1 MTAGSRDG
9 LRITDVQ
16 AIVLQGEAK
25 YANPVGDEEPPGVFQ
40 CCLIRVDTDGGVTG
54 WSDVETSPSV
64 VKAVIDAPA
73 SGFGMMDG
81 LRTLAVG
88 ENPFDVERLWDKLFT
103 GSIYFGR
110 RGAAIQAISG
120 IDIACHDIIGK
131 ITRQPVWRILGGSH
145 RAKVQAYAS
154 TLFRPSPDA
163 MKRACTAYLSRG
175 FKAIKFGWGVFG
187 EDPKRDESL
196 VRAARQEIGDGV
208 TLLVDPGWRVRRTAF
223 DAIET
228 ARMLAQHGVFWME
241 DFLHPEDYEGYARVS
256 EAVQTLGLGVR
267 IAAGEQ
273 EATPWGFRRL
283 IKDGRIQ
290 VAQPDISRCGG
301 FTAARKIAWMAQ
313 EHSIDLCPHAW
324 LTDLL
329 TAASLHVNATLPR
342 SLFLEFNVS
351 ENSMLREI
359 IADPCKLNPDGTID
373 VPVSPGLGIEVNE
386 RAVEKFRVA

>member
-1 MTAGSRDG
+1 MTSAKPDI
-9 LRITDVQ
+9 RIVDVQ

-25 YANPVGDEEPPGVFQ
+25 YTNPVGDEEPPGVYQ
-40 CCLIRVDTDGGVTG
+40 CCLIRVETDGGVAG

-88 ENPFDVERLWDKLFT
+88 ESPFDVEKLWDKLFR

-131 ITRQPVWRILGGSH
+131 VTRQPIWRILGGSY
-145 RAKVQAYAS
+145 RNKVQAYAS

-163 MKRACTAYLSRG
+163 MKRACAAYLGRG

-187 EDPKRDESL
+187 EDPKRDETL
-196 VRAARQEIGDGV
+196 VRAARQEIGDGI
-208 TLLVDPGWRVRRTAF
+208 TLLVDPGWRVRRSAF

-228 ARMLAQHGVFWME
+228 ARMLSQHGVFWME
-241 DFLHPEDYEGYARVS
+241 DFLHPEDYQGYARVA
-256 EAVQTLGLGVR
+256 EAVERLGLGVR
-267 IAAGEQ
+267 VAAGEQ
-273 EATPWGFRRL
+273 EATPWGFQRL
-283 IKDGRIQ
+283 IADGK
-290 VAQPDISRCGG
+290 VHVVQPDITRCGG
-301 FTAARKIAWMAQ
+301 FTAVRRIAWMAQ
-313 EHSIDLCPHAW
+313 EHSTDVCPHAW

-329 TAASLHVNATLPR
+329 TAASLHVNAMLPR

-359 IADPCKLNPDGTID
+359 VANPCKLNADGTID
-373 VPVSPGLGIEVNE
+373 VPNAPGLGIEVNE
-386 RAVEKFRVA
+386 KAAEKYRVA

>member
-1 MTAGSRDG
+1 VTTSRDDI
-9 LRITDVQ
+9 RITDVQ
-16 AIVLQGEAK
+16 AIVLQGEAR
-25 YANPVGDEEPPGVFQ
+25 YTNPVGDEEPPGVFQ
-40 CCLIRVDTDGGVTG
+40 CCLIRVDTDAGVTG
-54 WSDVETSPSV
+54 WSDVESSPGV

-88 ENPFDVERLWDKLFT
+88 ENPFDVEKLWDKLFR

-120 IDIACHDIIGK
+120 IDIACHDIVGT
-131 ITRQPVWRILGGSH
+131 ITRQPIWRILGGSH
-145 RAKVQAYAS
+145 RSKVQAYAS

-163 MKRACTAYLSRG
+163 MKRASAAYLSRG

-187 EDPKRDESL
+187 EDAKRDEAL
-196 VRAARQEIGDGV
+196 VRAARQEIGQGV

-223 DAIET
+223 EAIEM
-228 ARMLAQHGVFWME
+228 ARMLSQHSVFWME
-241 DFLHPEDYEGYARVS
+241 DFLHPEDYDGYARVA
-256 EAVQTLGLGVR
+256 EAVEQLGLGVR
-267 IAAGEQ
+267 VAAGEQ

-283 IKDGRIQ
+283 IADGKVH

-301 FTAARKIAWMAQ
+301 FTTARKIAWMAA
-313 EHSIDLCPHAW
+313 EHSIDVCPHAW

-359 IADPCKLNPDGTID
+359 IANPCKLNGDGTID
-373 VPVSPGLGIEVNE
+373 VPTVPGLGIEVNE
-386 RAVEKFRVA
+386 KAVEKYRLG